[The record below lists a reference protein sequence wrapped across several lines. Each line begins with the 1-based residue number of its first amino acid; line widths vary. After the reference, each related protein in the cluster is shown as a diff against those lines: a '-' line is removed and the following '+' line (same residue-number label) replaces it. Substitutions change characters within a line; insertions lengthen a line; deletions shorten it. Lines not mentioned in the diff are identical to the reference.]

1 MTGLEPIS
9 SDDQFAQLTEA
20 VRAHNMAQI
29 KELLA
34 ALKPY
39 VEGMFGPINPGHV
52 RVYLEALKQ
61 LGMYVKAFDRPAEKD
76 PDEGLEAA
84 LESFQRAVAK
94 QDTALRRYHLAMAYL
109 KAGNLKQGEATLRA
123 AVKSDPNLP

>member
-76 PDEGLEAA
+76 PDEGLEAERVRQV
-84 LESFQRAVAK
+84 L
-94 QDTALRRYHLAMAYL
+94 LAER
-109 KAGNLKQGEATLRA
+109 QA
-123 AVKSDPNLP
+123 AVLAELTKLSAIAGSDGSVQRPA

>member
-61 LGMYVKAFDRPAEKD
+61 LGMYVKAFDRPADK
-76 PDEGLEAA
+76 PDDGSDE
-84 LESFQRAVAK
+84 QRVR
-94 QDTALRRYHLAMAYL
+94 QVLLAER
-109 KAGNLKQGEATLRA
+109 QA
-123 AVKSDPNLP
+123 AVLAELSKLAAIAGSDGSVQRPA